1 MGLNYPDFLRMLQA
15 ELEELDYLG
24 GGEGRDCR
32 KQGPGTNGTF
42 SLSSQVEAALGVAAA
57 FSEDLPPRHPTR
69 GSTGLPCPPAL
80 AQGPCPSFQ
89 HAVTSFVSL
98 HLT

>member
-42 SLSSQVEAALGVAAA
+42 SLSSQVEAALGVII
-57 FSEDLPPRHPTR
+57 TR
-69 GSTGLPCPPAL
+69 LYI
-80 AQGPCPSFQ
+80 
-89 HAVTSFVSL
+89 SL
-98 HLT
+98 LNELI